1 MTTHMERRR
10 ILRTPETVFDL
21 VADVES
27 YPEFLP
33 MWKTASIR
41 DRSKNLY
48 VTEQDVGFGPIRQ
61 RFMTRTVLKRP
72 EVIEV
77 TSDDPVFRKFVIR
90 WRFQDIGDACNVVI
104 ALDWRTRSFVLQR
117 AIDAVLPQT
126 ARTMIQA
133 FEKRAL
139 GR

>member
-1 MTTHMERRR
+1 MTTHTERRR
-10 ILRTPETVFDL
+10 ISRPRETLFDL
-21 VADVES
+21 VADVER

-33 MWKTASIR
+33 MWRTANIR
-41 DRSKNLY
+41 DRRKNLY

-61 RFMTRTVLKRP
+61 RFMTRTLLNRP

-77 TSDDPVFRKFVIR
+77 TSDDPLFRKFVIR
-90 WRFQDIGDACNVVI
+90 WRFHDEGDACQVVI
-104 ALDWRTRSFVLQR
+104 ALDWRTRSFVLQH

-126 ARTMIQA
+126 ARSMIQA
-133 FEKRAL
+133 FENRAL